1 MLWTEEEKELLKEH
15 YPLGNKVDL
24 IRIFNRKWNLI
35 QGKAFDLGIS
45 RLVKYKPSEETI
57 KKIRQNC
64 KPHWKG
70 KHIPKEV
77 RMKISQSKKGCH
89 LTQEAKEKLSLAN
102 SGKKQS
108 EDTKK
113 KISLKNK
120 GKIPWI
126 MGKHHSEET
135 KTKIRMA
142 NKGQVPW
149 IKGKTHSPTS
159 RLKLSLRHTG
169 KKLSDETKKKLSEAM
184 KIDRID
190 LSIWKDKIISDYKN
204 GYEAEIIGGL
214 YNVCG
219 ETIRRRLKAWNVQIN
234 RSKFRYT
241 SIITKDGHSVNSNAE
256 MIIDNN
262 LFLLGISHLR
272 EKKIAKTQLKC
283 DWYIPELNLY
293 IEYWGLVGN
302 DFYDKQKERKLEIYK
317 ENELNLISIF
327 PSDLTK
333 LHNVLN
339 RILKLKEEKNKI
351 LTDFI

>member
-113 KISLKNK
+113 KISLKNN
-120 GKIPWI
+120 GKMP
-126 MGKHHSEET
+126 GQGDAYEE
-135 KTKIRMA
+135 
-142 NKGQVPW
+142 
-149 IKGKTHSPTS
+149 
-159 RLKLSLRHTG
+159 
-169 KKLSDETKKKLSEAM
+169 
-184 KIDRID
+184 
-190 LSIWKDKIISDYKN
+190 
-204 GYEAEIIGGL
+204 
-214 YNVCG
+214 
-219 ETIRRRLKAWNVQIN
+219 
-234 RSKFRYT
+234 
-241 SIITKDGHSVNSNAE
+241 
-256 MIIDNN
+256 
-262 LFLLGISHLR
+262 
-272 EKKIAKTQLKC
+272 
-283 DWYIPELNLY
+283 
-293 IEYWGLVGN
+293 
-302 DFYDKQKERKLEIYK
+302 
-317 ENELNLISIF
+317 
-327 PSDLTK
+327 
-333 LHNVLN
+333 
-339 RILKLKEEKNKI
+339 
-351 LTDFI
+351 